1 MSPMIDIQYLYNI
14 SPRLD
19 RFKKKSRN
27 LFNFRCPYC
36 GDSKKNKSKA
46 RGFVYAVKNEYFY
59 KCHNCSKGTTLSKLI
74 EYIDPQLYKEYII
87 EKYKSGNNNTVEEPE
102 FKFEPVK
109 FDDKQLKDLTRLDK
123 ITTHPAYKL
132 FIERR
137 KLQDYA
143 DKFFLVDKFMA
154 WVNKLIPNKFPV
166 IKEDHPRVVIPFL
179 DVDNKMFAF
188 QGRAFGNEQPKYITI
203 KLDEKKRR
211 IYGLDK
217 LDINKTIYI
226 TEGPI
231 DSLFLPNAIAVA
243 GSDLEVETLKRNAVY
258 VFDNEPRS
266 VEIVNKMKKLIDKNY
281 KICVWPKSLKY
292 KDINDMV
299 IGGMT
304 PAEVQGIIDS
314 NTFSKL
320 SAYQQLN
327 NYKEV

>member
-1 MSPMIDIQYLYNI
+1 MIDVQYLYNI
-14 SPRLD
+14 SSRLD

-59 KCHNCSKGTTLSKLI
+59 KCHNCSKGTTLGKLI
-74 EYIDPQLYKEYII
+74 EYIDPQLYKQYVI
-87 EKYKSGNNNTVEEPE
+87 EKYKSGNNNTVQEPE

-109 FDDKQLKDLTRLDK
+109 FDDKTLKDLTRFDK
-123 ITTHPAYKL
+123 IPNHPAYKM
-132 FIERR
+132 FIENRHLKDYHD
-137 KLQDYA
+137 KLYVTWHFYD
-143 DKFFLVDKFMA
+143 
-154 WVNKLIPNKFPV
+154 WVNKLIPNKFPN
-166 IKEDHPRVVIPFL
+166 IKEDHPRVIIPFL

-188 QGRAFGNEQPKYITI
+188 QGRAFGDEEPKYITI
-203 KLDEKKRR
+203 KLDENKRR
-211 IYGLDK
+211 IYGLDR

-243 GSDLEVETLKRNAVY
+243 GSDLEIQNLKRKAVY

-266 VEIVNKMKKLIDKNY
+266 IEIVNKMKKLIEKNY
-281 KICVWPKSLKY
+281 NICVWPKSLKY

-299 IGGMT
+299 MSGMS
-304 PAEVQGIIDS
+304 PVEVQGIIDN

-320 SAYQQLN
+320 SAHQQLVN
-327 NYKEV
+327 WKEV

>member
-1 MSPMIDIQYLYNI
+1 MIDVQYLYNI
-14 SPRLD
+14 SSRLD

-59 KCHNCSKGTTLSKLI
+59 KCHNCSKGTTLGKLI
-74 EYIDPQLYKEYII
+74 EHIDPQIYKQYVI
-87 EKYKSGNNNTVEEPE
+87 EKYKSGNNNTIQEPE

-109 FDDKQLKDLTRLDK
+109 FDDKTLKDLTRFDK
-123 ITTHPAYKL
+123 IPNHPAYKM
-132 FIERR
+132 FIENRHLKDYHD
-137 KLQDYA
+137 KLYVTWHFYD
-143 DKFFLVDKFMA
+143 
-154 WVNKLIPNKFPV
+154 WVNKLIPNKFPNV
-166 IKEDHPRVVIPFL
+166 KEDHPRVIIPFL

-188 QGRAFGNEQPKYITI
+188 QGRAFGDEEPKYITI
-203 KLDEKKRR
+203 KLDENKRR
-211 IYGLDK
+211 IYGLDR

-243 GSDLEVETLKRNAVY
+243 GSDLEIKNLKRKAVY
-258 VFDNEPRS
+258 VFDNEPRNR
-266 VEIVNKMKKLIDKNY
+266 EITQKMEKLIEKNY
-281 KICVWPKSLKY
+281 NICIWPKSLKY

-299 IGGMT
+299 MSGMT
-304 PAEVQGIIDS
+304 PVEIRSIIDN

-320 SAYQQLN
+320 SAHQQLVN
-327 NYKEV
+327 WKEV

>member
-1 MSPMIDIQYLYNI
+1 MIDLQYLYNI

-59 KCHNCSKGTTLSKLI
+59 KCHNCSKGTTLGKLI
-74 EYIDPQLYKEYII
+74 EYIDPQIYKQYVI
-87 EKYKSGNNNTVEEPE
+87 EKYKSGNNNTVQEPE

-109 FDDKQLKDLTRLDK
+109 FDDKALKDLTRFDK
-123 ITTHPAYKL
+123 IPNHPAYKM
-132 FIERR
+132 FIDKRR
-137 KLQDYA
+137 LNDYH
-143 DKFFLVDKFMA
+143 DRLYVTWHFYD

-166 IKEDHPRVVIPFL
+166 IKEDHPRAIIPFL
-179 DVDNKMFAF
+179 DIDNKMFAF
-188 QGRAFGNEQPKYITI
+188 QGRAFGDEQPKYITI

-217 LDINKTIYI
+217 LDVNKTIYI

-243 GSDLEVETLKRNAVY
+243 GSDLEIKNLKRKAVY
-258 VFDNEPRS
+258 VFDNEPRNR
-266 VEIVNKMKKLIDKNY
+266 EITQKMEKLIEKNY
-281 KICVWPKSLKY
+281 NICIWPKSLKY
-292 KDINDMV
+292 KDINDM
-299 IGGMT
+299 IMSGMS
-304 PAEVQGIIDS
+304 PVEIQSIIDN

-320 SAYQQLN
+320 SAHQQLVN
-327 NYKEV
+327 WKEV

>member
-1 MSPMIDIQYLYNI
+1 MIDLQYLYNI

-59 KCHNCSKGTTLSKLI
+59 KCHNCSKGTTLGKLI
-74 EYIDPQLYKEYII
+74 EYIDPQLYKQYVI
-87 EKYKSGNNNTVEEPE
+87 EKYKSGNNNTVQEPE

-109 FDDKQLKDLTRLDK
+109 FDDKTLKDLTRFDK
-123 ITTHPAYKL
+123 IPNHPAYKM
-132 FIERR
+132 FIENRHLKDYHD
-137 KLQDYA
+137 KLYVTWHFYD
-143 DKFFLVDKFMA
+143 
-154 WVNKLIPNKFPV
+154 WVNKLIPNKFPNV
-166 IKEDHPRVVIPFL
+166 KEDHPRVIIPFL

-188 QGRAFGNEQPKYITI
+188 QGRAFGDEEPKYITI
-203 KLDEKKRR
+203 KLDENKRR
-211 IYGLDK
+211 IYGLDR

-243 GSDLEVETLKRNAVY
+243 GSDLEIQNLKRKAVY

-266 VEIVNKMKKLIDKNY
+266 IEIVNKMKKLIEKNY
-281 KICVWPKSLKY
+281 NICIWPKSLKY

-299 IGGMT
+299 MSGMS
-304 PAEVQGIIDS
+304 PVEVQGIIDN

-320 SAYQQLN
+320 SAHQQLVN
-327 NYKEV
+327 WKEV

>member
-1 MSPMIDIQYLYNI
+1 MIDVQYLYNI
-14 SPRLD
+14 SSRLD

-59 KCHNCSKGTTLSKLI
+59 KCHNCSKGTTLGKLI
-74 EYIDPQLYKEYII
+74 EYIDPQIYKQYVI
-87 EKYKSGNNNTVEEPE
+87 EKYKSGNNNTVQEPE

-109 FDDKQLKDLTRLDK
+109 FDDKTLKDLTRFDK
-123 ITTHPAYKL
+123 IPNHPAYKMFVEKRYL
-132 FIERR
+132 QNYHD
-137 KLQDYA
+137 KLYVA
-143 DKFFLVDKFMA
+143 WNFYA
-154 WVNKLIPNKFPV
+154 WVNSIIPNKFPN
-166 IKEDHPRVVIPFL
+166 IKEDHPRVIIPFL

-188 QGRAFGNEQPKYITI
+188 QGRAFGDEQPKYITI
-203 KLDEKKRR
+203 KLDENKRR

-243 GSDLEVETLKRNAVY
+243 GSDLEIKNLKRKAVY
-258 VFDNEPRS
+258 VFDNEPRNR
-266 VEIVNKMKKLIDKNY
+266 EISQKMEKLIEKNY
-281 KICVWPKSLKY
+281 NICVWPKSLKY

-299 IGGMT
+299 IAGMT
-304 PAEVQGIIDS
+304 PV
-314 NTFSKL
+314 
-320 SAYQQLN
+320 
-327 NYKEV
+327 

>member
-1 MSPMIDIQYLYNI
+1 MIDVQYLYNI
-14 SPRLD
+14 SSRLD

-59 KCHNCSKGTTLSKLI
+59 KCHNCSKGTTLGKLI
-74 EYIDPQLYKEYII
+74 EYIDPQLYKQYVI
-87 EKYKSGNNNTVEEPE
+87 EKYKSGNNNTVQEPE

-109 FDDKQLKDLTRLDK
+109 FDDKTLKDLTRFDK
-123 ITTHPAYKL
+123 IPNHPAYKM
-132 FIERR
+132 FIDKRR
-137 KLQDYA
+137 LNDYHDKLYVTWHFYD
-143 DKFFLVDKFMA
+143 
-154 WVNKLIPNKFPV
+154 WVNKLIPNKFPN
-166 IKEDHPRVVIPFL
+166 IKEDHPRAIIPFL

-188 QGRAFGNEQPKYITI
+188 QGRAFGDEEPKYITI
-203 KLDEKKRR
+203 KLDENKRR
-211 IYGLDK
+211 IYGLDR

-243 GSDLEVETLKRNAVY
+243 GSDLEVKKLKRKAVY
-258 VFDNEPRS
+258 VFDNEPRNR
-266 VEIVNKMKKLIDKNY
+266 EITQKMEKLIEKNY
-281 KICVWPKSLKY
+281 NICIWPKSLKY

-299 IGGMT
+299 MSGMT
-304 PAEVQGIIDS
+304 PVEIQGIIDN

-320 SAYQQLN
+320 SAHQQLVN
-327 NYKEV
+327 WKEV

>member
-1 MSPMIDIQYLYNI
+1 MIDIQYLYNI
-14 SPRLD
+14 SPQLD

-36 GDSKKNKSKA
+36 GDSQKNKSKA

-74 EYIDPQLYKEYII
+74 EHIDPQLHKEYII
-87 EKYKSGNNNTVEEPE
+87 EKYKTGNNNTTKEPE

-109 FDDKQLKDLTRLDK
+109 FDDKALKELTRLDT
-123 ITTHPAYKL
+123 IPDHPAYKMFVEKRCL
-132 FIERR
+132 QNYHD
-137 KLQDYA
+137 KLYVSWN
-143 DKFFLVDKFMA
+143 FYA
-154 WVNKLIPNKFPV
+154 WVNSIIPNKFPN

-188 QGRAFGNEQPKYITI
+188 QGRAFGDEQPKYITI

-211 IYGLDK
+211 IYGLDT
-217 LDINKTIYI
+217 LDVNKKTYI

-243 GSDLEVETLKRNAVY
+243 GSDLEIKTLKRKAVY
-258 VFDNEPRS
+258 VFDNEPRNG
-266 VEIVNKMKKLIDKNY
+266 EIVNKIKKLIEKNY
-281 KICVWPKSLKY
+281 KICLWPKSLKY
-292 KDINDMV
+292 KDINDM
-299 IGGMT
+299 IIAGMT
-304 PAEVQGIIDS
+304 PVEVQGIIDN

-320 SAYQQLN
+320 SAHQQLN
-327 NYKEV
+327 DWKEV

>member
-1 MSPMIDIQYLYNI
+1 MIDTQYLYNI

-36 GDSKKNKSKA
+36 GDSQKNKSKA

-59 KCHNCSKGTTLSKLI
+59 KCHNCSKGTTLGKLI
-74 EYIDPQLYKEYII
+74 EYIDPQIYKQYVI
-87 EKYKSGNNNTVEEPE
+87 EKYKSGNNNTVQEPE

-109 FDDKQLKDLTRLDK
+109 FDDKTLKDLTRFDK
-123 ITTHPAYKL
+123 IPNHPAYKM
-132 FIERR
+132 FIENRHLKDYHD
-137 KLQDYA
+137 KLYVTWHFYD
-143 DKFFLVDKFMA
+143 
-154 WVNKLIPNKFPV
+154 WVNKLIPNKFPN
-166 IKEDHPRVVIPFL
+166 IKEDHPRAIIPFL

-188 QGRAFGNEQPKYITI
+188 QGRAFGDEEPKYITI
-203 KLDEKKRR
+203 KLDENKRR
-211 IYGLDK
+211 IYGLDR

-243 GSDLEVETLKRNAVY
+243 GSDLEIKNLKRKAVY
-258 VFDNEPRS
+258 VFDNEPRNR
-266 VEIVNKMKKLIDKNY
+266 EITQKMEKLIEKNY
-281 KICVWPKSLKY
+281 NICIWPKSLKY

-299 IGGMT
+299 MSGMT
-304 PAEVQGIIDS
+304 PVEIQGIIDN

-320 SAYQQLN
+320 SAHQQLVN
-327 NYKEV
+327 WKEV

>member
-1 MSPMIDIQYLYNI
+1 MIDVQYLYNI

-36 GDSKKNKSKA
+36 GDSQKNKSKA

-74 EYIDPQLYKEYII
+74 EHIDPQLHKEYII
-87 EKYKSGNNNTVEEPE
+87 EKYKTGNNNTTKEPE

-109 FDDKQLKDLTRLDK
+109 FDDKALKELTRLDT
-123 ITTHPAYKL
+123 IPDHPAYKMFVEKRCL
-132 FIERR
+132 QNYHD
-137 KLQDYA
+137 KLYVSWN
-143 DKFFLVDKFMA
+143 FYA
-154 WVNKLIPNKFPV
+154 WVNSIIPNKFPN

-188 QGRAFGNEQPKYITI
+188 QGRAFGDEQPKYITI

-211 IYGLDK
+211 IYGLDT
-217 LDINKTIYI
+217 LDVNKKTYI

-243 GSDLEVETLKRNAVY
+243 GSDLEIKTLKRKAVY
-258 VFDNEPRS
+258 VFDNEPRNG
-266 VEIVNKMKKLIDKNY
+266 EIVNKIKKLIEKNY
-281 KICVWPKSLKY
+281 KICLWPKSLKY
-292 KDINDMV
+292 KDINDM
-299 IGGMT
+299 IIAGMT
-304 PAEVQGIIDS
+304 PVEVQGIIDN

-320 SAYQQLN
+320 SAHQQLN
-327 NYKEV
+327 DWKEV

>member
-1 MSPMIDIQYLYNI
+1 MIDVQYLYNI
-14 SPRLD
+14 SSRLD

-59 KCHNCSKGTTLSKLI
+59 KCHNCSKGTTLGKLI
-74 EYIDPQLYKEYII
+74 EHIDPQIYKQYVI
-87 EKYKSGNNNTVEEPE
+87 EKYKSGNNNTVQEPE

-109 FDDKQLKDLTRLDK
+109 FDDKTLKDLTRFDK
-123 ITTHPAYKL
+123 IPNHPAYKM
-132 FIERR
+132 FIENRHLKEYHD
-137 KLQDYA
+137 KLYVTWHFYD
-143 DKFFLVDKFMA
+143 
-154 WVNKLIPNKFPV
+154 WVNKLIPNKFPN
-166 IKEDHPRVVIPFL
+166 IKEDHPRVIIPFL

-188 QGRAFGNEQPKYITI
+188 QGRAFGDEEPKYITI
-203 KLDEKKRR
+203 KLDENKRR
-211 IYGLDK
+211 IYGLDR

-243 GSDLEVETLKRNAVY
+243 GSDLEIKNLKRKAVY
-258 VFDNEPRS
+258 VFDNEPRNR
-266 VEIVNKMKKLIDKNY
+266 EITQKMEKLIEKNY
-281 KICVWPKSLKY
+281 NICIWPKSLKY

-299 IGGMT
+299 MSGMT
-304 PAEVQGIIDS
+304 PVEIQSIIDN

-320 SAYQQLN
+320 SAHQQLVN
-327 NYKEV
+327 WKEV

>member
-1 MSPMIDIQYLYNI
+1 MIDLQYLYNI

-59 KCHNCSKGTTLSKLI
+59 KCHNCSKGTTLGKLI
-74 EYIDPQLYKEYII
+74 EHIDPQIYKEYVI
-87 EKYKSGNNNTVEEPE
+87 EKYKSGNNNTVQEPE

-109 FDDKQLKDLTRLDK
+109 FDDKTLKDLTRFDK
-123 ITTHPAYKL
+123 IPNHPAYKM
-132 FIERR
+132 FIENRHLKDYHD
-137 KLQDYA
+137 KLYVTWHFYD
-143 DKFFLVDKFMA
+143 
-154 WVNKLIPNKFPV
+154 WVNKLIPNKFPN
-166 IKEDHPRVVIPFL
+166 IKEDHPRVIIPFL

-188 QGRAFGNEQPKYITI
+188 QGRAFGDEEPKYITI
-203 KLDEKKRR
+203 KLDENKRR
-211 IYGLDK
+211 IYGLDR

-243 GSDLEVETLKRNAVY
+243 GSDLEIKNLKRKAVY

-266 VEIVNKMKKLIDKNY
+266 IEIVNKMKKLIEKNY
-281 KICVWPKSLKY
+281 NICIWPKSLKY

-299 IGGMT
+299 MSGMS
-304 PAEVQGIIDS
+304 PVEVQGIIDN

-320 SAYQQLN
+320 SAHQQLAN
-327 NYKEV
+327 WKEV

>member
-1 MSPMIDIQYLYNI
+1 MIDLQYLYNI
-14 SPRLD
+14 SSRLD

-59 KCHNCSKGTTLSKLI
+59 KCHNCSKGTTLGKLI
-74 EYIDPQLYKEYII
+74 EYIDPQLYKQYVI
-87 EKYKSGNNNTVEEPE
+87 EKYKSGNNNTVQEPE

-109 FDDKQLKDLTRLDK
+109 FDDKTLKDLTRFDK
-123 ITTHPAYKL
+123 IPNHPAYKM
-132 FIERR
+132 FIENRHLKDYHD
-137 KLQDYA
+137 KLYVTWHFYD
-143 DKFFLVDKFMA
+143 
-154 WVNKLIPNKFPV
+154 WVNKLIPNKFPN
-166 IKEDHPRVVIPFL
+166 IKEDHPRVIIPFL

-188 QGRAFGNEQPKYITI
+188 QGRAFGDEEPKYITI
-203 KLDEKKRR
+203 KLDENKRR
-211 IYGLDK
+211 IYGLDR

-243 GSDLEVETLKRNAVY
+243 GSDLEIKNLKRKAVY

-266 VEIVNKMKKLIDKNY
+266 IEIVNKMKKLIEKNY
-281 KICVWPKSLKY
+281 NICIWPKSLKY

-299 IGGMT
+299 MSGMS
-304 PAEVQGIIDS
+304 PVEVQGIIDN

-320 SAYQQLN
+320 SAHQQLVN
-327 NYKEV
+327 WKEV

>member
-1 MSPMIDIQYLYNI
+1 MIDVQYLYNI
-14 SPRLD
+14 SSRLD

-59 KCHNCSKGTTLSKLI
+59 KCHNCSKGTTLGKLI
-74 EYIDPQLYKEYII
+74 EHIDPQIYKQYVI
-87 EKYKSGNNNTVEEPE
+87 EKYKSGNNNTVQEPE

-109 FDDKQLKDLTRLDK
+109 FDDKTLKDLTRFDK
-123 ITTHPAYKL
+123 IPNHPAYKM
-132 FIERR
+132 FIDKRR
-137 KLQDYA
+137 LNHYHDKLYVTWHFYD
-143 DKFFLVDKFMA
+143 
-154 WVNKLIPNKFPV
+154 WVNKLIPNKFPNV
-166 IKEDHPRVVIPFL
+166 KEDHPRVIIPFL

-188 QGRAFGNEQPKYITI
+188 QGRAFGDEEPKYITI
-203 KLDEKKRR
+203 KLDENKRR
-211 IYGLDK
+211 IYGLDR

-243 GSDLEVETLKRNAVY
+243 GSDLEIKNLKRKAVY
-258 VFDNEPRS
+258 VFDNEPRNR
-266 VEIVNKMKKLIDKNY
+266 EITQKMEKLIEKNY
-281 KICVWPKSLKY
+281 NICIWPKSLKY

-299 IGGMT
+299 MSGMT
-304 PAEVQGIIDS
+304 PVEIQSIIDN

-320 SAYQQLN
+320 SAHQQLVN
-327 NYKEV
+327 WKEV

>member
-1 MSPMIDIQYLYNI
+1 MIDLQYLYNI

-59 KCHNCSKGTTLSKLI
+59 KCHNCSKGTTLGKLI
-74 EYIDPQLYKEYII
+74 EYIDPQIYKQYVI
-87 EKYKSGNNNTVEEPE
+87 EKYKSGNNNTVQEPE

-109 FDDKQLKDLTRLDK
+109 FDDKTLKDLTRFDK
-123 ITTHPAYKL
+123 IPNHPAYKM
-132 FIERR
+132 FIENRHLKDYHD
-137 KLQDYA
+137 KLYVTWHFYD
-143 DKFFLVDKFMA
+143 
-154 WVNKLIPNKFPV
+154 WVNKLIPNKFPN
-166 IKEDHPRVVIPFL
+166 IKEDHPRVIIPFL

-188 QGRAFGNEQPKYITI
+188 QGRAFGDEEPKYITI
-203 KLDEKKRR
+203 KLDENKRR
-211 IYGLDK
+211 IYGLDR

-243 GSDLEVETLKRNAVY
+243 GSDLEIQNLKRKAVY

-266 VEIVNKMKKLIDKNY
+266 IEIVNKMKKLIEKNY
-281 KICVWPKSLKY
+281 NICIWPKSLKY
-292 KDINDMV
+292 KDINDM
-299 IGGMT
+299 IMSGMS
-304 PAEVQGIIDS
+304 PVEVQGIIDN

-320 SAYQQLN
+320 SAHQQLN
-327 NYKEV
+327 NWKEV

>member
-1 MSPMIDIQYLYNI
+1 MIDVQYLYNI
-14 SPRLD
+14 SSRLD

-36 GDSKKNKSKA
+36 GDSQKNKSKA

-59 KCHNCSKGTTLSKLI
+59 KCHNCSKGTTLGKLI
-74 EYIDPQLYKEYII
+74 EHIDPQIYKQYVI
-87 EKYKSGNNNTVEEPE
+87 EKYKSGNNNTVQEPE

-109 FDDKQLKDLTRLDK
+109 FDDKVLQELTRLDK
-123 ITTHPAYKL
+123 IPNHPAYQMFVEKRHLKEHHKKL
-132 FIERR
+132 YVTWHF
-137 KLQDYA
+137 YT
-143 DKFFLVDKFMA
+143 
-154 WVNKLIPNKFPV
+154 WVNSIIPNKFPV
-166 IKEDHPRVVIPFL
+166 IKEDHPRVIIPFL

-188 QGRAFGNEQPKYITI
+188 QGRAFGDEQPKYITI

-217 LDINKTIYI
+217 LDVNKKTYI

-243 GSDLEVETLKRNAVY
+243 GSDLEIPKLKKHAVY
-258 VFDNEPRS
+258 VFDNEPRNE
-266 VEIVNKMKKLIDKNY
+266 EIVKKMQRLIEKNY
-281 KICVWPKSLKY
+281 NICIWPKSLKH

-299 IGGMT
+299 IAGMT

-314 NTFSKL
+314 NTFSRL

-327 NYKEV
+327 NFKEV

>member
-1 MSPMIDIQYLYNI
+1 MIDVQYLYNI
-14 SPRLD
+14 SSRLD

-59 KCHNCSKGTTLSKLI
+59 KCHNCSKGTTLGKLI
-74 EYIDPQLYKEYII
+74 EYIDPQLYKQYVI
-87 EKYKSGNNNTVEEPE
+87 EKYKSGNNNTVQEPE

-109 FDDKQLKDLTRLDK
+109 FDDKTLKDLTRFDK
-123 ITTHPAYKL
+123 IPNHPAYKM
-132 FIERR
+132 FIENRHLKDYHD
-137 KLQDYA
+137 KLYVTWHFYD
-143 DKFFLVDKFMA
+143 
-154 WVNKLIPNKFPV
+154 WVNKLIPNKFPN
-166 IKEDHPRVVIPFL
+166 IKEDHPRVIIPFL

-188 QGRAFGNEQPKYITI
+188 QGRAFGDEEPKYITI
-203 KLDEKKRR
+203 KLDENKRR
-211 IYGLDK
+211 IYGLDR

-243 GSDLEVETLKRNAVY
+243 GSDLEIKNLKRKAVY

-266 VEIVNKMKKLIDKNY
+266 IEIVNKMKKLIEKNY
-281 KICVWPKSLKY
+281 NICIWPKSLKY

-299 IGGMT
+299 MSGMS
-304 PAEVQGIIDS
+304 PVEIQSIIDN

-320 SAYQQLN
+320 SAHQQLVN
-327 NYKEV
+327 WKEV

>member
-1 MSPMIDIQYLYNI
+1 MIDTQYLYNI

-19 RFKKKSRN
+19 RFKKK
-27 LFNFRCPYC
+27 
-36 GDSKKNKSKA
+36 KSKA

-59 KCHNCSKGTTLSKLI
+59 KCHNCSKGTTLGKLI

-87 EKYKSGNNNTVEEPE
+87 EKYKSGNNNIVEEPE

-154 WVNKLIPNKFPV
+154 WVNTLIPNKFPS
-166 IKEDHPRVVIPFL
+166 IKEDHPRIVIPFL
-179 DVDNKMFAF
+179 DQNKMFAF

-203 KLDEKKRR
+203 KLDENKRR
-211 IYGLDK
+211 IYGLDR
-217 LDINKTIYI
+217 LDISKRVYI

-231 DSLFLPNAIAVA
+231 DSLFLPNAIAAA
-243 GSDLEVETLKRNAVY
+243 GSDLEVSKLKQQAVY
-258 VFDNEPRS
+258 VFDNEPRNE
-266 VEIVNKMKKLIDKNY
+266 EIIKKLQRLIEKNY
-281 KICVWPKSLKY
+281 KCCIWPKSLKY

-299 IGGMT
+299 VAGMSS
-304 PAEVQGIIDS
+304 AEIQTIIDN

>member
-1 MSPMIDIQYLYNI
+1 MIDIQYLYNI

-59 KCHNCSKGTTLSKLI
+59 KCHNCSKGTTLGKLI
-74 EYIDPQLYKEYII
+74 EHIDPQIYKQYVI
-87 EKYKSGNNNTVEEPE
+87 EKYKSGNNNTVQEPE

-109 FDDKQLKDLTRLDK
+109 FDDKALKDLTRFDK
-123 ITTHPAYKL
+123 IPNHPAYKM
-132 FIERR
+132 FIENRHLKDYHD
-137 KLQDYA
+137 KLYVTWHFYD
-143 DKFFLVDKFMA
+143 
-154 WVNKLIPNKFPV
+154 WVNKLIPNKFPN
-166 IKEDHPRVVIPFL
+166 IKEDHPRVIIPFL

-188 QGRAFGNEQPKYITI
+188 QGRAFGDEEPKYITI
-203 KLDEKKRR
+203 KLDENKRR
-211 IYGLDK
+211 IYGLDR

-243 GSDLEVETLKRNAVY
+243 GSDLEIKKLKRKAVY
-258 VFDNEPRS
+258 VFDNEPRNR
-266 VEIVNKMKKLIDKNY
+266 EITQKMEKLIEKNY
-281 KICVWPKSLKY
+281 NICIWPKSLKY

-299 IGGMT
+299 MSGMT
-304 PAEVQGIIDS
+304 PVEIQSIIDN

-320 SAYQQLN
+320 SAHQQLVN
-327 NYKEV
+327 WKEV

>member
-1 MSPMIDIQYLYNI
+1 MIDVQYLYNI
-14 SPRLD
+14 SSRLD

-59 KCHNCSKGTTLSKLI
+59 KCHNCSKGTTLGKLI
-74 EYIDPQLYKEYII
+74 EYIDPQLYKQYVI
-87 EKYKSGNNNTVEEPE
+87 EKYKSGNNNTVQEPE

-109 FDDKQLKDLTRLDK
+109 FDDKTLKDLTRFDK
-123 ITTHPAYKL
+123 IPNHPAYKM
-132 FIERR
+132 FIENRHLKDYHD
-137 KLQDYA
+137 KLYVTWHFYD
-143 DKFFLVDKFMA
+143 
-154 WVNKLIPNKFPV
+154 WVNKLIPNKFPN
-166 IKEDHPRVVIPFL
+166 IKEDHPRVIIPFL

-188 QGRAFGNEQPKYITI
+188 QGRAFGDEEPKYITI
-203 KLDEKKRR
+203 KLDENKRR
-211 IYGLDK
+211 IYGLDR

-243 GSDLEVETLKRNAVY
+243 GSDLEIQNLKRKAVY

-266 VEIVNKMKKLIDKNY
+266 IEIVNKMKKLIEKNY
-281 KICVWPKSLKY
+281 NICIWPKSLKY

-299 IGGMT
+299 MSGMS
-304 PAEVQGIIDS
+304 PVEVQGIIDN

-320 SAYQQLN
+320 SAHQQLVN
-327 NYKEV
+327 WKEV

>member
-1 MSPMIDIQYLYNI
+1 MIDLQYLYNI

-59 KCHNCSKGTTLSKLI
+59 KCHNCSKGTTLGKLI
-74 EYIDPQLYKEYII
+74 EHIDPQIYKQYVI
-87 EKYKSGNNNTVEEPE
+87 EKYKSGNNNTVQEPE

-109 FDDKQLKDLTRLDK
+109 FDDKTLKDLTRFDK
-123 ITTHPAYKL
+123 IPNHPAYKM
-132 FIERR
+132 FIDKRR
-137 KLQDYA
+137 LNDYH
-143 DKFFLVDKFMA
+143 DRLYVTWHFYD

-166 IKEDHPRVVIPFL
+166 IKEDHPRAIIPFL
-179 DVDNKMFAF
+179 DIDNKMFAF
-188 QGRAFGNEQPKYITI
+188 QGRAFGDEQPKYITI

-217 LDINKTIYI
+217 LDVNKTVYI

-243 GSDLEVETLKRNAVY
+243 GSDLEVQTLKQKATY

-266 VEIVNKMKKLIDKNY
+266 IEIVNKMKKLIEKNY
-281 KICVWPKSLKY
+281 NICIWPKSLKY
-292 KDINDMV
+292 KDINDM
-299 IGGMT
+299 IMSGMS
-304 PAEVQGIIDS
+304 PVEVQGIIDN

-320 SAYQQLN
+320 SAHQQLVN
-327 NYKEV
+327 WKEV

>member
-1 MSPMIDIQYLYNI
+1 MIDVQYLYNI
-14 SPRLD
+14 SSRLD

-59 KCHNCSKGTTLSKLI
+59 KCHNCSKGTTLGKLI
-74 EYIDPQLYKEYII
+74 EHIDPQIYKQYVI
-87 EKYKSGNNNTVEEPE
+87 EKYKSGNNNTVQEPE

-109 FDDKQLKDLTRLDK
+109 FDDKTLKDLTRFDK
-123 ITTHPAYKL
+123 IPNHPAYKM
-132 FIERR
+132 FIDKRR
-137 KLQDYA
+137 LNYYHDKLYVTWHFYD
-143 DKFFLVDKFMA
+143 
-154 WVNKLIPNKFPV
+154 WVNKLIPNKFPNV
-166 IKEDHPRVVIPFL
+166 KEDHPRVIIPFL

-188 QGRAFGNEQPKYITI
+188 QGRAFGDEEPKYITI
-203 KLDEKKRR
+203 KLDENKRR
-211 IYGLDK
+211 IYGLDR

-243 GSDLEVETLKRNAVY
+243 GSDLEIQNLKRKAVY

-266 VEIVNKMKKLIDKNY
+266 IEIVNKMKKLIEKNY
-281 KICVWPKSLKY
+281 NICIWPKSLKY

-299 IGGMT
+299 MSGMS
-304 PAEVQGIIDS
+304 PVEVQGIIDN

-320 SAYQQLN
+320 SAHQQLAN
-327 NYKEV
+327 WKEV

>member
-1 MSPMIDIQYLYNI
+1 MIDVQYLYNI
-14 SPRLD
+14 SSRLD

-59 KCHNCSKGTTLSKLI
+59 KCHNCSKGTTLGKLI
-74 EYIDPQLYKEYII
+74 EYIDPQLYKQYVI
-87 EKYKSGNNNTVEEPE
+87 EKYKSGNNNTVQEPE
-102 FKFEPVK
+102 IKFEPVK
-109 FDDKQLKDLTRLDK
+109 FDDKTLKDLTRFDK
-123 ITTHPAYKL
+123 IPNHPAYKM
-132 FIERR
+132 FIENRHLKDYHD
-137 KLQDYA
+137 KLYVTWHFYD
-143 DKFFLVDKFMA
+143 
-154 WVNKLIPNKFPV
+154 WVNKLIPNKFPN
-166 IKEDHPRVVIPFL
+166 IKEDHPRVIIPFL

-188 QGRAFGNEQPKYITI
+188 QGRAFGDEEPKYITI
-203 KLDEKKRR
+203 KLDENKRR
-211 IYGLDK
+211 IYGLDR

-243 GSDLEVETLKRNAVY
+243 GSDLEIQNLKRKAVY

-266 VEIVNKMKKLIDKNY
+266 IEIVNKMKKLIEKNY
-281 KICVWPKSLKY
+281 NICVWPKSLKY

-299 IGGMT
+299 IAGMT
-304 PAEVQGIIDS
+304 PVEVQSIIDN

-320 SAYQQLN
+320 SAHQQLN
-327 NYKEV
+327 NWKEV

>member
-1 MSPMIDIQYLYNI
+1 MIDVQYLYNI

-36 GDSKKNKSKA
+36 GDSQKNKSKA

-74 EYIDPQLYKEYII
+74 EYIDPQLHKEYII
-87 EKYKSGNNNTVEEPE
+87 EKYKTGNNNTTKEPE

-109 FDDKQLKDLTRLDK
+109 FDDKALKELTRLDT
-123 ITTHPAYKL
+123 IPDHPAYKMFVEKRCL
-132 FIERR
+132 QNYHD
-137 KLQDYA
+137 KLYVSWN
-143 DKFFLVDKFMA
+143 FYA
-154 WVNKLIPNKFPV
+154 WVNSIIPNKFPN

-188 QGRAFGNEQPKYITI
+188 QGRAFGDEQPKYITI

-211 IYGLDK
+211 IYGLDT
-217 LDINKTIYI
+217 LDVNKKTYI

-243 GSDLEVETLKRNAVY
+243 GSDLEIKTLKRKAVY
-258 VFDNEPRS
+258 VFDNEPRNG
-266 VEIVNKMKKLIDKNY
+266 EIVNKIKKLIEKNY
-281 KICVWPKSLKY
+281 KICLWPKSLKY
-292 KDINDMV
+292 KDINDM
-299 IGGMT
+299 IIAGMT
-304 PAEVQGIIDS
+304 PVEVQGIIDN

-320 SAYQQLN
+320 SAHQQLN
-327 NYKEV
+327 DWKEV

>member
-1 MSPMIDIQYLYNI
+1 MIDVQYLYNI
-14 SPRLD
+14 SSRLD

-59 KCHNCSKGTTLSKLI
+59 KCHNCSKGTTLGKLI
-74 EYIDPQLYKEYII
+74 EHIDPQIYKQYVI
-87 EKYKSGNNNTVEEPE
+87 EKYKSGNNNTVQEPE

-109 FDDKQLKDLTRLDK
+109 FDDKTLKDLTRFDK
-123 ITTHPAYKL
+123 IPNHPAYKM
-132 FIERR
+132 FIENRHLKDYHD
-137 KLQDYA
+137 KLYVTWHFYD
-143 DKFFLVDKFMA
+143 
-154 WVNKLIPNKFPV
+154 WVNKLIPNKFPNV
-166 IKEDHPRVVIPFL
+166 KEDHPRVIIPFL

-188 QGRAFGNEQPKYITI
+188 QGRAFGDEEPKYITI
-203 KLDEKKRR
+203 KLDENKRR
-211 IYGLDK
+211 IYGLDR

-243 GSDLEVETLKRNAVY
+243 GSDLEIKNLKRKAVY

-266 VEIVNKMKKLIDKNY
+266 IEIVNKMKKLIEKNY
-281 KICVWPKSLKY
+281 NICIWPKSLKY

-299 IGGMT
+299 MSGMS
-304 PAEVQGIIDS
+304 PVEVQSIIDN

-320 SAYQQLN
+320 SAHQQLN
-327 NYKEV
+327 NWKEV

>member
-1 MSPMIDIQYLYNI
+1 MIDVQYLYNI
-14 SPRLD
+14 SSRLD

-59 KCHNCSKGTTLSKLI
+59 KCHNCSKGTTLGKLI
-74 EYIDPQLYKEYII
+74 EHIDPQIYKQYVI
-87 EKYKSGNNNTVEEPE
+87 EKYKSGNNNTVQEPE

-109 FDDKQLKDLTRLDK
+109 FDDKTLKDLTRFDK
-123 ITTHPAYKL
+123 IPNHPAYKM
-132 FIERR
+132 FIENRHLKDYHD
-137 KLQDYA
+137 KLYVTCHFYD
-143 DKFFLVDKFMA
+143 
-154 WVNKLIPNKFPV
+154 WVNKLIPNKFPN
-166 IKEDHPRVVIPFL
+166 IKEDHPRVIIPFL

-188 QGRAFGNEQPKYITI
+188 QGRAFGDEEPKYITI
-203 KLDEKKRR
+203 KLDENKRR
-211 IYGLDK
+211 IYGLDR

-243 GSDLEVETLKRNAVY
+243 GSDLEIKNLKRKAVY

-266 VEIVNKMKKLIDKNY
+266 IEIVNKMKKLIEKNY
-281 KICVWPKSLKY
+281 NICIWPKSLKY
-292 KDINDMV
+292 KDINDM
-299 IGGMT
+299 IMSGMS
-304 PAEVQGIIDS
+304 PVEVQGIIDN

-320 SAYQQLN
+320 SAHQQLVN
-327 NYKEV
+327 WKEV

>member
-1 MSPMIDIQYLYNI
+1 MIDVQYLYNI
-14 SPRLD
+14 SSRLD

-59 KCHNCSKGTTLSKLI
+59 KCHNCSKGTTLGKLI
-74 EYIDPQLYKEYII
+74 EYIDPQLYKQYVI
-87 EKYKSGNNNTVEEPE
+87 EKYKSGNNNTVQEPE

-109 FDDKQLKDLTRLDK
+109 FDDKTLKDLTRFDK
-123 ITTHPAYKL
+123 IPNHPAYKM
-132 FIERR
+132 FIENRHLKDYHD
-137 KLQDYA
+137 KLYVTWHFYD
-143 DKFFLVDKFMA
+143 
-154 WVNKLIPNKFPV
+154 WVNKLIPNKFPN
-166 IKEDHPRVVIPFL
+166 IKDDHPRVIIPFL

-188 QGRAFGNEQPKYITI
+188 QGRAFGDDCPQIARRRDN
-203 KLDEKKRR
+203 EKKRR

-217 LDINKTIYI
+217 LDVSKTTYI

-243 GSDLEVETLKRNAVY
+243 GSDLEIETLKRKAVY

-266 VEIVNKMKKLIDKNY
+266 VEIVNKMKKLIEKNY
-281 KICVWPKSLKY
+281 NICIWPKSLKY

-299 IGGMT
+299 MSGMS
-304 PAEVQGIIDS
+304 PVEVQGIIDN

-320 SAYQQLN
+320 SAHQQLVN
-327 NYKEV
+327 WKEV